1 MLLLALGAAQLPL
14 LVALPLVG
22 GAALVALFAATTA
35 AERHFVVQQIG
46 RLRQLVRPSPAE

>member
-1 MLLLALGAAQLPL
+1 LLLALGAAQLPL